1 MSMFEKFQGEV
12 QKRQAQRASGF
23 APRPAPEGAAQELVA
38 RLASEVG
45 YRPQHPSTFKATLA
59 RNTAAPAE
67 AFEKR
72 RLDAERVEKRRAELA
87 GQLAEQQAILDE
99 ANGFTTL
106 ETVTPA
112 LVKSAV
118 LSFLLSK
125 LPEKADIAEVESLS
139 GADYRE
145 RMIGKIV
152 AFQARLKAE
161 QERIRAEVDGLAPA
175 DASFHSGAGHRLFL
189 ELDAVTEAMRDAS
202 ACLSVA
208 REKPGYSARQQ
219 TAARTD
225 YRT

>member
-1 MSMFEKFQGEV
+1 M
-12 QKRQAQRASGF
+12 
-23 APRPAPEGAAQELVA
+23 A

-67 AFEKR
+67 ALKKR
-72 RLDAERVEKRRAELA
+72 RLDAESVEKRRAELA

-175 DASFHSGAGHRLFL
+175 DASFTRRGSQAVL

-208 REKPGYSARQQ
+208 REKPGYSAPSKQPR
-219 TAARTD
+219 ARTTVPETHWRVVSRD
-225 YRT
+225 MRARV